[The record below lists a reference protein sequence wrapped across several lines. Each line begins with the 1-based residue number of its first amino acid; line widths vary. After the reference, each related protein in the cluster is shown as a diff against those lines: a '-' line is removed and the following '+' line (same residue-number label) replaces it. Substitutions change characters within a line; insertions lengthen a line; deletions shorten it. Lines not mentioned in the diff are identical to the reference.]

1 MKRCRC
7 AMNDLLEKK
16 EIPIMIMRDLFFLLA
31 QILVSTA
38 LVYLIPIIN
47 GAFARYIIGK
57 KIFYFVFPS
66 QLVFGVKGE
75 ESNHFKILVFF
86 KLIIRQL
93 SIIQL
98 RLPGEFERIIL
109 TTVETRIRIENSYTI
124 MAKLESVEVQ
134 NDQFC
139 FLLNQTMKRTFPFL
153 LADEAFLYLFVSM
166 YQI

>member
-1 MKRCRC
+1 M
-7 AMNDLLEKK
+7 ALLQDILLGRKCS
-16 EIPIMIMRDLFFLLA
+16 ISFFQANSSL
-31 QILVSTA
+31 
-38 LVYLIPIIN
+38 
-47 GAFARYIIGK
+47 
-57 KIFYFVFPS
+57 
-66 QLVFGVKGE
+66 GVKGE

>member
-1 MKRCRC
+1 MPLCDEWSSRG
-7 AMNDLLEKK
+7 KK
-16 EIPIMIMRDLFFLLA
+16 EISIMIMLNLFFLA

-75 ESNHFKILVFF
+75 ESNHFKILVFS

-98 RLPGEFERIIL
+98 RLPEEYFSLPLKQE
-109 TTVETRIRIENSYTI
+109 
-124 MAKLESVEVQ
+124 LE
-134 NDQFC
+134 
-139 FLLNQTMKRTFPFL
+139 
-153 LADEAFLYLFVSM
+153 
-166 YQI
+166 